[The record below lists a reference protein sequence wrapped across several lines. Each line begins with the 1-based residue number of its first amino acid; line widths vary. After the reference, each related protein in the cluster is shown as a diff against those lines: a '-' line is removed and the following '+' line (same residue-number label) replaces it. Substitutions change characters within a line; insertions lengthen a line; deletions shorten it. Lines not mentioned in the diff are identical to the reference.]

1 MSVQQEKFKA
11 IADRIRRYLGNDD
24 LIKPNDFADK
34 VDEAVNN
41 QALIAYNSGKSDGI
55 EQQQPIIDGYLADF
69 AEIKAV
75 VNDNGGEY
83 IEDDTPTSDY
93 AEKTRDRLDFEFS
106 MGRTDGY
113 FDGYNQGLSE
123 GIEQGKQSAY
133 DEFWDSY
140 QSNGNRTDYA
150 RAFEGAFWNDD
161 RFKPK
166 YPLNNAQNCNYMFRY
181 TNIKDLSSLNIVYCT
196 GAYALC
202 REAANLE
209 LMGNIYL
216 AGNTSI
222 SQGFHSCSKLTKIG
236 VLRVGAGTNLE
247 LAFYNCTALKE
258 VTFTGTIGTSLG
270 IGNSPLNRA
279 SIESI
284 ISCLSDT
291 ATGKTLTLKKTAV
304 NTAFGIDVDDE
315 ATYPEGSEY
324 YNLRHSKDNW
334 TFSYV

>member
-1 MSVQQEKFKA
+1 MS
-11 IADRIRRYLGNDD
+11 IANTLTRL
-24 LIKPNDFADK
+24 
-34 VDEAVNN
+34 
-41 QALIAYNSGKSDGI
+41 
-55 EQQQPIIDGYLADF
+55 
-69 AEIKAV
+69 
-75 VNDNGGEY
+75 
-83 IEDDTPTSDY
+83 
-93 AEKTRDRLDFEFS
+93 AEKIQS
-106 MGRTDGY
+106 V
-113 FDGYNQGLSE
+113 FDAGVTK

-150 RAFEGAFWNDD
+150 RAFEGAFWNDE

-166 YPLNNAQNCNYMFRY
+166 HSVGNAQNCNYMFRY
-181 TNIKDLSSLNIVYCT
+181 SNIKDLSSLSIGWCT

-247 LAFYNCTALKE
+247 YAFYNCTALKE

-270 IGNSPLNRA
+270 IGDSPLNRA

-291 ATGKTLTLKKTAV
+291 ATGKTLTLKSGQVDKAFETSEGAADGKAVFEALIADKT
-304 NTAFGIDVDDE
+304 
-315 ATYPEGSEY
+315 
-324 YNLRHSKDNW
+324 NW
-334 TFSYV
+334 KFSY